1 MRSSFGELLLGAL
14 LEQLWE
20 PALGT
25 SFGALGQ
32 PALAEVFR
40 GPALESRFWE
50 TALGSSFV
58 NSFLHQI
65 WGAAMIGAAFVAGL
79 FQSETIYFVT
89 DYAFMLL

>member
-1 MRSSFGELLLGAL
+1 LGAL

-32 PALAEVFR
+32 PLCR
-40 GPALESRFWE
+40 GASGTSFGEQVLG